1 MRERD
6 EPWPSV
12 LRSSTQ
18 EYRYR
23 FRYVE
28 GGEAYPPKGA
38 DATGRYLTIV
48 KVSDRGLEYPTELL
62 ALMTSV

>member
-1 MRERD
+1 
-6 EPWPSV
+6 